1 MFFLRKIIF
10 HFLPKEKI
18 SHFQE
23 KNTIFPENTGK
34 IMFRGNLFEKTIFS
48 EHSKK
53 ISYSHVLFWER
64 SSFIFRPRGKI
75 IFSGK
80 SNIVFPDSTRKTIFQ
95 SNFRKTI
102 FSGRPEKE
110 NMVFRAVL
118 AVARGKIFCLIH
130 CCPNRC
136 YMLWKNV
143 FKQCYIYEL
152 SITDDA
158 SPFLWINRNGCITT
172 FLKLLEFFYL
182 FINFNFSVFPFHS
195 FPAFYEALK
204 L

>member
-1 MFFLRKIIF
+1 MYFLRKIIF

-34 IMFRGNLFEKTIFS
+34 IMFRCNLFENTIFS

-53 ISYSHVLFWER
+53 ISYSHVFFWER

-80 SNIVFPDSTRKTIFQ
+80 SNIIFPDSSRKTIFQ
-95 SNFRKTI
+95 SNFLVKTI

-110 NMVFRAVL
+110 NMVFRALL
-118 AVARGKIFCLIH
+118 AVTRGG
-130 CCPNRC
+130 
-136 YMLWKNV
+136 
-143 FKQCYIYEL
+143 
-152 SITDDA
+152 D
-158 SPFLWINRNGCITT
+158 FLFNT
-172 FLKLLEFFYL
+172 LLPQPL
-182 FINFNFSVFPFHS
+182 LH
-195 FPAFYEALK
+195 ALK
-204 L
+204 KCLQAVLHL